1 MNITELDEFQGLT
14 ADMMPKWLVANG
26 WQRMPAQDMP
36 RSECWVRK
44 GGAGGTIWIGVE
56 SSAEKTLSKLAV
68 WMECSVQALLREI
81 NPRMRKGM
89 PSEAARKA
97 CASWLV
103 RDVETGE
110 VELHRTEGA
119 ALYSA
124 SDYAFRTLRIDAVP
138 LRDFGDFMEFWPC
151 DANGNKVRWPT
162 DAEGKML

>member
-1 MNITELDEFQGLT
+1 MNITELDEWQGIT
-14 ADMMPKWLVANG
+14 AELVAKWLVVNG
-26 WQRMPAQDMP
+26 WQQTKPNWWD
-36 RSECWVRK
+36 K
-44 GGAGGTIWIGVE
+44 GEDGFLFDSHVFDQQMFWLYA
-56 SSAEKTLSKLAV
+56 LAAA
-68 WMECSVQALLREI
+68 CGHDTPQALLREI

-124 SDYAFRTLRIDAVP
+124 SDYKSGTLKTEAVP
-138 LRDFGDFMEFWPC
+138 LRDFGDWMKFWPC
-151 DANGNKVRWPT
+151 DANGNKTRWPT
-162 DAEGKML
+162 DAEGNML

>member
-1 MNITELDEFQGLT
+1 MNITELDEWQGLT
-14 ADMMPKWLVANG
+14 VAMLHSWLLSHGWRMTACEQGCGKELVSPANLRCNVLRPLEDFP
-26 WQRMPAQDMP
+26 W
-36 RSECWVRK
+36 SWVLLELR
-44 GGAGGTIWIGVE
+44 TPLQ
-56 SSAEKTLSKLAV
+56 S
-68 WMECSVQALLREI
+68 LLREI